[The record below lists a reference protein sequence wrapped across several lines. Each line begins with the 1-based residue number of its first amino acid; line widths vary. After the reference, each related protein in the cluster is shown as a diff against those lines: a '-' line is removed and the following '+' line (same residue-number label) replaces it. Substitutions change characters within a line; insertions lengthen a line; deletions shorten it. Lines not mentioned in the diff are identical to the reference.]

1 MSMGMQELL
10 QEYGE
15 LIATFF
21 FTILNVT
28 LLFLI
33 LKKILFKPVMQHME
47 NRSAKIQEAID
58 TAEETKKMIEEM
70 KQEYEIKLK
79 EARDEGKKIIEEYRT
94 MANKEYES
102 VVQSA
107 KKDAEQLVTEARLEL
122 EIEKRQI
129 LSDIKQEVSEL
140 VIAASEKVIKK
151 NMDTEANK
159 KLIDEFIKSEVA

>member
-1 MSMGMQELL
+1 MEINAEFWSTL
-10 QEYGE
+10 
-15 LIATFF
+15 F
-21 FTILNVT
+21 FTVLNVT
-28 LLFLI
+28 ILFLV
-33 LKKILFKPVMQHME
+33 LRKILFKPVMQHME

-58 TAEETKKMIEEM
+58 KAEETKVMIEEM
-70 KQEYEIKLK
+70 KKEYELKLK
-79 EARDEGKKIIEEYRT
+79 EAKDEGKKIIEEYRT

-102 VVQSA
+102 VVENA
-107 KKDAEQLVTEARLEL
+107 KKNAEQLVTEARLEL

-159 KLIDEFIKSEVA
+159 KLIDEFINSDVA